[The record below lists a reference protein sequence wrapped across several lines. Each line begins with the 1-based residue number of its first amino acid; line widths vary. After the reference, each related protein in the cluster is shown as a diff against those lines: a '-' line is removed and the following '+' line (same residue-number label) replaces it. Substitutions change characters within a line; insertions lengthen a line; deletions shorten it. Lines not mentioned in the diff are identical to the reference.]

1 MENQALTIT
10 GPAAIE
16 ARRRTLPEL
25 WRDRLAADV
34 EAGELAADTAA
45 TYRRGLGKF
54 IAWGAADPE
63 RTNDGAVKTWLADLR
78 AGGASQNSIAAWFA
92 GLRAFFAWA
101 VSERHIPA
109 DPTQGVK
116 RGRRKGTAKTH
127 KRELL
132 TDDEMIRIL
141 SLDLSRRDR
150 ALVHLLAYTGARG
163 IELHRADIEDLR
175 TEGGEMVL
183 FVQGKGRIEKDEKI
197 VIAHPDARDAV
208 YSYLAE
214 RKTDQGPLF
223 ASEANRTAG
232 GRLSRR
238 ALRAIVR
245 GILDRA
251 GITSRRKT
259 CHSFRHSAITN
270 AIRNGATMT
279 DAQGMARHAN
289 IATTQV
295 YFHNLERM
303 TNAAEKRIDYRRPAA
318 ETGR

>member
-1 MENQALTIT
+1 MENQALIT
-10 GPAAIE
+10 TEQTGIE
-16 ARRRTLPEL
+16 TRRRTLPEL
-25 WRDRLAADV
+25 WFDCLAADV

-45 TYRRGLGKF
+45 TYKRGLGKF

-63 RTNDGAVKTWLADLR
+63 RANDGAVKAWLAALR

-92 GLRAFFAWA
+92 GVRAFFAWA

-141 SLDLSRRDR
+141 NIDLSRRDR
-150 ALVHLLAYTGARG
+150 ALIHLLAYTGARG

-175 TEGGEMVL
+175 TEGGELVL
-183 FVQGKGRIEKDEKI
+183 FVQGKGKDEKDEKV
-197 VIAHPDARDAV
+197 VIAHPDARDAI
-208 YSYLAE
+208 YNYLAE

-245 GILDRA
+245 GILDNA

-279 DAQGMARHAN
+279 DAQAMARHASPN
-289 IATTQV
+289 TTMT
-295 YFHNLERM
+295 YFHELNRM

-318 ETGR
+318 